1 MSAFRERTQGG
12 WVLGC
17 VLLSDGRR
25 SRQLDWG
32 DKALYDA
39 GMTASAERSSAR
51 ATRATRATKATNACN
66 SFEYDVFM
74 ARGEYV
80 RGT

>member
-39 GMTASAERSSAR
+39 GMTASAERSTAR
-51 ATRATRATKATNACN
+51 ATRATNACN